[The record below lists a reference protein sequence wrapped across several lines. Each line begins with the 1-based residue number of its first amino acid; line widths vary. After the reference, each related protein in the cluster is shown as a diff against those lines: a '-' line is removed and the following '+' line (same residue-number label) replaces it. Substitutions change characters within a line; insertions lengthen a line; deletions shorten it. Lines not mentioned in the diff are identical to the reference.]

1 MPDPTVQERINPS
14 LLDKLTDEAPDKK
27 VESRDNR
34 TISGERL
41 RQYVL
46 RDLNWLFNASQHL
59 GEEIAHYPAVQHS
72 VVNFG
77 LPALSGRPVSS
88 LDLDEVGQLLRQAI
102 IDFEPRLIP
111 NTVYVWAEEIEDR
124 LAQHNV
130 VSFRIK
136 AEMWAQ
142 PVPLELFLR
151 TQVDLES
158 GQARVI
164 ESSGG

>member
-1 MPDPTVQERINPS
+1 MADPTIQERINPS

-34 TISGERL
+34 AISAERL

-59 GEEIAHYPAVQHS
+59 DEEIAAYPAVRHS
-72 VVNFG
+72 VLNYG
-77 LPALSGRPVSS
+77 LPALSGRPVGG
-88 LDLDEVGQLLRQAI
+88 LDLDEVAGLLRQSI
-102 IDFEPRLIP
+102 VDFEPRLIP
-111 NTVYVWAEEIEDR
+111 NTVFVWAEEVEDE
-124 LAQHNV
+124 LAQHNIV
-130 VSFRIK
+130 AFRIK
-136 AEMWAQ
+136 ADMWAQ

-158 GQARVI
+158 GQAQVLQT
-164 ESSGG
+164 SGG